1 MGRGCGDHPYGADA
15 ITAGKGANNGG
26 EGGNGDGAHPDHR
39 RDGQLHNLPRGPT
52 SLGIMTLVSMTMVSR
67 QGGFSP
73 FRRHNPFTA
82 PSGGT
87 IPSQPLQPLQPLH
100 SPFRRLNP
108 FPDRRDCQYLWM
120 THTVEQSSVE
130 QCRALWSSVVWSTVE
145 QSSVEHCGAVWSR
158 RPRRSR
164 SRRGWRAMEHPD
176 KWTLDSQH
184 RWRVVT
190 YIHLCHDLFLCPNEA
205 T

>member
-82 PSGGT
+82 PSA
-87 IPSQPLQPLQPLH
+87 P
-100 SPFRRLNP
+100 
-108 FPDRRDCQYLWM
+108 
-120 THTVEQSSVE
+120 
-130 QCRALWSSVVWSTVE
+130 
-145 QSSVEHCGAVWSR
+145 
-158 RPRRSR
+158 
-164 SRRGWRAMEHPD
+164 
-176 KWTLDSQH
+176 
-184 RWRVVT
+184 
-190 YIHLCHDLFLCPNEA
+190 
-205 T
+205 